1 MSGSAF
7 PVGLCMLQVIRLAI
21 SQPSTTSWIL
31 AFSSW
36 CLSGACCSQ
45 RGVVRVAELQGLRE
59 YLYTLRYG
67 YIPLL
72 RFTAHA
78 LLAEMP
84 REGCG
89 RRRGLP
95 LPDLCDAEGET
106 TARPRRPSLGLRT
119 WAAGPRLS
127 AHTSTSSDAVVLG
140 SAVRRR
146 PPVRARTSMRL
157 VPGSSMRPPR

>member
-1 MSGSAF
+1 
-7 PVGLCMLQVIRLAI
+7 MLQVIRLAI

-72 RFTAHA
+72 RLTAHA
-78 LLAEMP
+78 LLTEMP
-84 REGCG
+84 REG
-89 RRRGLP
+89 RERRGSLH
-95 LPDLCDAEGET
+95 LPDLGNAEGQT
-106 TARPRRPSLGLRT
+106 TAHLGRP
-119 WAAGPRLS
+119 
-127 AHTSTSSDAVVLG
+127 AVG
-140 SAVRRR
+140 H
-146 PPVRARTSMRL
+146 PH
-157 VPGSSMRPPR
+157 